1 MPSVQ
6 YTNRRHAG
14 VALAMALR
22 DMPLENPLILALPRG
37 GVPVGKE
44 IARALGAPLDVLL
57 VRKIGAPGNEEY
69 ALGAIVDGPE
79 PNWVVDEQMLE
90 RFDPPPEWFEQQVLE
105 QLRELQRRRLLY
117 RGAKAP
123 AALEDRDVIVV
134 DDGLATGSSVRA
146 ALKGLRE
153 HHPHRVILAVPV
165 GPAETVEKLRPEVDA
180 LVCLE
185 TPAPFH
191 AVGDYYRDFHQL
203 SDQEVIDLLA
213 K

>member
-22 DMPLENPLILALPRG
+22 DMPLEDPLVLALPRG
-37 GVPVGKE
+37 GVPVAKE
-44 IARALGAPLDVLL
+44 IARALNAPLDVLL
-57 VRKIGAPGNEEY
+57 VRRIGAPGHEEL

-105 QLRELQRRRLLY
+105 QIRELERRRVLY
-117 RGAKAP
+117 RGARAP
-123 AALEDRDVIVV
+123 AKLEDRDLIVV

-146 ALKGLRE
+146 ALKALRE
-153 HHPHRVILAVPV
+153 HHPHKVILAVPI
-165 GPAETVEKLRPEVDA
+165 GPAETVEKLREEVDA
-180 LVCLE
+180 LVCLD
-185 TPAPFH
+185 TPTPFR
-191 AVGDYYRDFHQL
+191 AVGDHYRDFHPL

>member
-14 VALAMALR
+14 VALAMVLR
-22 DMPLENPLILALPRG
+22 DMSLENPLVLALPRG

-57 VRKIGAPGNEEY
+57 VRKIGAPGNEEL

-105 QLRELQRRRLLY
+105 QLRELERRRVLY
-117 RGAKAP
+117 RGVKAP
-123 AALEDRDVIVV
+123 AQLEDRDLIVV
-134 DDGLATGSSVRA
+134 DDGLATGSSMRA
-146 ALKGLRE
+146 ALKCLRA
-153 HHPHRVILAVPV
+153 HHPHKVVLAVPV
-165 GPAETVEKLRPEVDA
+165 GPAETVQKLRDEVDA
-180 LVCLE
+180 LICLD
-185 TPAPFH
+185 TPSPFR
-191 AVGDYYRDFHQL
+191 AVGDHYRDFHQL

>member
-1 MPSVQ
+1 MPYPH

-22 DMPLENPLILALPRG
+22 DLRLDNPLVLALPRG
-37 GVPVGKE
+37 GVPVAKE
-44 IARALGAPLDVLL
+44 IARALHAPLDVLL
-57 VRKIGAPGNEEY
+57 VRKIGAPGHEEF

-90 RFDPPPEWFEQQVLE
+90 RLDPPAQWFEQQVLE
-105 QLRELQRRRLLY
+105 QLRELERRRVLY
-117 RGAKAP
+117 RGSKPP
-123 AALEDRDVIVV
+123 AQLENRDLIVV

-153 HHPHRVILAVPV
+153 HHPRRVILAVPV
-165 GPAETVEKLRPEVDA
+165 GPVETVEKLREQVDE

-185 TPAPFH
+185 TPTPFR
-191 AVGDYYRDFHQL
+191 AVGDHYRDFHQL
-203 SDQEVIDLLA
+203 SDQEVIDLLT

>member
-14 VALAMALR
+14 VALAMVLR
-22 DMPLENPLILALPRG
+22 DMPLENPLVLALPRG

-57 VRKIGAPGNEEY
+57 VRKIGAPGNEEL

-90 RFDPPPEWFEQQVLE
+90 RFDPPPEWFEQQALE
-105 QLRELQRRRLLY
+105 QLRELERRRVLY
-117 RGAKAP
+117 RGVKAP
-123 AALEDRDVIVV
+123 AQLEDRDLIVV
-134 DDGLATGSSVRA
+134 DDGLATGSSMRA
-146 ALKGLRE
+146 ALKCLRA
-153 HHPHRVILAVPV
+153 HHPHKVVLAVPV
-165 GPAETVEKLRPEVDA
+165 GPAETVQKLRDEVDV
-180 LVCLE
+180 LVCLD
-185 TPAPFH
+185 TPSPFR
-191 AVGDYYRDFHQL
+191 AVGDHYRDFHQL

>member
-69 ALGAIVDGPE
+69 ALRAIVDGPE

-117 RGAKAP
+117 RGAKVP

>member
-1 MPSVQ
+1 MPYPH

-22 DMPLENPLILALPRG
+22 DLRLDNPLVLALPRG
-37 GVPVGKE
+37 GVPVAKE
-44 IARALGAPLDVLL
+44 IARALHAPLDVLL
-57 VRKIGAPGNEEY
+57 VRKIGAPGHEEF

-90 RFDPPPEWFEQQVLE
+90 RLDPPAQWFEQQVLE
-105 QLRELQRRRLLY
+105 QLRELERRRVLY
-117 RGAKAP
+117 RGSRPP
-123 AALEDRDVIVV
+123 AQLENRDLIVV

-153 HHPHRVILAVPV
+153 HHPRRVILAVPV
-165 GPAETVEKLRPEVDA
+165 GPVETVEKLREQVDE

-185 TPAPFH
+185 TPTPFR
-191 AVGDYYRDFHQL
+191 AVGDHYRDFHQL
-203 SDQEVIDLLA
+203 SDQEVINLLT

>member
-14 VALAMALR
+14 VALAMVLR
-22 DMPLENPLILALPRG
+22 DMSLENPLVLALPRG

-57 VRKIGAPGNEEY
+57 VRKIGAPGNEEL

-105 QLRELQRRRLLY
+105 QLRELERRRVLY
-117 RGAKAP
+117 RGVKAP
-123 AALEDRDVIVV
+123 AQLEDRDLIVV
-134 DDGLATGSSVRA
+134 DDGLATGSSMRA
-146 ALKGLRE
+146 ALKCLRA
-153 HHPHRVILAVPV
+153 HHPHKVVLAVPV
-165 GPAETVEKLRPEVDA
+165 GPAETVQKLRYEVDA
-180 LVCLE
+180 LICLD
-185 TPAPFH
+185 TPSPFR
-191 AVGDYYRDFHQL
+191 AVGDHYRDFHQL

>member
-117 RGAKAP
+117 RGAKVP

-185 TPAPFH
+185 TPVPFH

>member
-22 DMPLENPLILALPRG
+22 DMPLEDPLILALPRG
-37 GVPVGKE
+37 GVPVAKE
-44 IARALGAPLDVLL
+44 VARALGAPLDVLL
-57 VRKIGAPGNEEY
+57 VRKIGAPGNEEF

-105 QLRELQRRRLLY
+105 QIRELERRRLLY
-117 RGAKAP
+117 RGVKAP
-123 AALEDRDVIVV
+123 ARLEDRDLIVV
-134 DDGLATGSSVRA
+134 DDGLATGSSMRA
-146 ALKGLRE
+146 ALKCLRA
-153 HHPHRVILAVPV
+153 HHPHKVVLAVPV
-165 GPAETVEKLRPEVDA
+165 GPAETVKSLREEVDV
-180 LVCLE
+180 LVCLD
-185 TPAPFH
+185 TPTPFR
-191 AVGDYYRDFHQL
+191 AVGDHYRDFHQL

>member
-1 MPSVQ
+1 MPYPQ

-22 DMPLENPLILALPRG
+22 ELRLEDPLILALPRG
-37 GVPVGKE
+37 GVPVGRE
-44 IARALGAPLDVLL
+44 VARALHAPLDVLL
-57 VRKIGAPGNEEY
+57 VRKIGAPGHEEF

-105 QLRELQRRRLLY
+105 ELRELERRRVLY
-117 RGAKAP
+117 RGSKAP
-123 AALEDRDVIVV
+123 ATLEDRDVIVV

-165 GPAETVEKLRPEVDA
+165 GPAETVEKLREQVDE

-185 TPAPFH
+185 TPTPFRS
-191 AVGDYYRDFHQL
+191 VGDHYRDFHQL
-203 SDQEVIDLLA
+203 SDQEVIDLLN